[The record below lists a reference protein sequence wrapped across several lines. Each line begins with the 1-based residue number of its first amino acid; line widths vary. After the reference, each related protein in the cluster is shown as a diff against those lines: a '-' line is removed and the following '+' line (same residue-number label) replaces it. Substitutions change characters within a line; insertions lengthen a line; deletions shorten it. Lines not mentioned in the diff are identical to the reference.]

1 MTRFMD
7 ARTDDVGETLDASIC
22 IIGAGA
28 AGITL
33 ARELSKTIA
42 GVLLIEAGDLQIDGE
57 TQGLFAGRQ
66 IGLRYHNLI
75 SCRLRYFGGTT
86 NHWSGY
92 CRAND
97 PIDYEGRAELNLPRW
112 PVDGQELGPYIKEAG
127 ATLNVDS
134 VHFDPRATLNDR
146 GLNSETL
153 AEDQSSILQTKI
165 FQLSNRL
172 RLGPLYHDV
181 LSEQRNLR
189 TVLNL
194 NLTHIQ
200 LAAHGRHICHIEC
213 KTLNDKTVRVTAKT
227 FVLCCHAIENA
238 RQLLIAND
246 VVNTGIGNAGDHVGR
261 YFMDHIYVR
270 ASNWIPSAFFPRI
283 YDRQFA
289 SKTNLNANISF
300 TDSHIRGQSLLQYY
314 CRFNPVYISNETFDA
329 LRSVQAG
336 AFRPGDLSFLR
347 DVGRIAGE
355 AVGSARL
362 MLSRTGWA
370 YAAPDYFS
378 MEHRLEQAPN
388 PLSRILISDRKD
400 ALATPI
406 ADLDWRVTED
416 DLRSF
421 RVGQAEV
428 ARELAALGWGR
439 FQEEE
444 ITMDL
449 VKERI
454 VGHYHQIGTT
464 RMSDDPRDGVVDRD
478 CKVHGV
484 ENLYI
489 GGSSVFPSAGYSG
502 PTMMIIAFALRLSTH
517 LKQKFV

>member
-7 ARTDDVGETLDASIC
+7 ARTDDVGEALDSSIC

-33 ARELSKTIA
+33 ARELSRTTP
-42 GVLLIEAGDLQIDGE
+42 GVLLIEAGGLQMEGQ
-57 TQGLFAGRQ
+57 TQGLFVGRQ
-66 IGLRYHNLI
+66 LGLRYHNLVA
-75 SCRLRYFGGTT
+75 CRLRYFGGTT

-97 PIDYEGRAELNLPRW
+97 PIDYEGRAELNLPQW
-112 PVDGQELGPYIKEAG
+112 PVNGEELAPYIEEAG

-134 VHFDPRATLNDR
+134 SHFDPRAALTDR
-146 GLNSETL
+146 GLSADAL
-153 AEDQSSILQTKI
+153 VEDHSSILQTKV
-165 FQLSNRL
+165 FQLSDRQ
-172 RLGPLYHDV
+172 RLGPLNKDA
-181 LSEQRNLR
+181 LSEAENVR

-200 LAAHGRHICHIEC
+200 LDEYGGRVSYLEC
-213 KTLNDKTVRVTAKT
+213 KTMNQKTVRIHSKV
-227 FVLCCHAIENA
+227 FILCCHAIENA
-238 RQLLIAND
+238 RQLLISND
-246 VVNTGIGNAGDHVGR
+246 VMNTGIGNTGDHVGR
-261 YFMDHIYVR
+261 YFMDHIYFH
-270 ASNWIPSAFFPRI
+270 ASKWIPSKSFPKI
-283 YDRQFA
+283 YDRKF
-289 SKTNLNANISF
+289 TNNNKLNANISF
-300 TDSHIRGQSLLQYY
+300 ADSYLRERRILQYY
-314 CRFNPVYISNETFDA
+314 CRFNPVYISDETHSA
-329 LRSVQAG
+329 LKNAQAG
-336 AFRPGDLSFLR
+336 AFSPGDMEFLR

-355 AVGSARL
+355 ALGATR
-362 MLSRTGWA
+362 MILSRKGWA
-370 YAAPDYFS
+370 YSVPDYFS

-388 PLSRILISDRKD
+388 PLSRVVVSDRMD

-416 DLRSF
+416 DLHSF
-421 RVGQAEV
+421 RTGQAEV

-454 VGHYHQIGTT
+454 IGHYHQIGTT
-464 RMSDDPRDGVVDRD
+464 RMSDTPRDGVVDRD
-478 CKVHGV
+478 CRVHGV

-489 GGSSVFPSAGYSG
+489 GGSSVFPTAGYSG
-502 PTMMIIAFALRLSTH
+502 PTMMIIAFAIRLSRH
-517 LKQKFV
+517 LKQRFA